1 MPEVFGKALA
11 RGAIAIVIVA
21 VAWELAAAVAS
32 PLTMPHLGSAFA
44 RIFQLVVTADFWT
57 QAGVSAFRIFAGY
70 LLALLGGLPI
80 GLALRQVPELRFALG
95 ALFAGLAAVPFV
107 LLAPFTILWLG
118 INSGAQIALAFAA
131 AGFVLISELAAVRAP
146 ASLPASGGMP
156 PAAKTDWAPLAP
168 SIVAAARSSFLVAV
182 GAVLA
187 SEMLASHAGLGYLLM
202 YATSTFD
209 VATMFAV
216 VIIVAL
222 LCALISALLRSIE
235 AQVG

>member
-1 MPEVFGKALA
+1 MAAVFVRALA

-21 VAWELAAAVAS
+21 VAWEIGAAIAS
-32 PLTMPHLGSAFA
+32 PLAMPHLGSVFGQM
-44 RIFQLVVTADFWT
+44 FHMVVTANFWS
-57 QAGVSAFRIFAGY
+57 QAAVSAFRILAGY
-70 LLALLGGLPI
+70 VLALLVGLPI

-107 LLAPFTILWLG
+107 LLAPVMILWLG
-118 INSGAQIALAFAA
+118 IGSGAQIALAFAA
-131 AGFVLISELAAVRAP
+131 AGFVLINELGTVRAP
-146 ASLPASGGMP
+146 PSLPASGIMP

-168 SIVAAARSSFLVAV
+168 SVVAAARSSFLVAV
-182 GAVLA
+182 GAVLV
-187 SEMLASHAGLGYLLM
+187 SEMLGSQAGLGYLLM

-209 VATMFAV
+209 VAAMFAV

-222 LCALISALLRSIE
+222 PCAFISALLRSIE